1 MSTKIYGGFKFAD
14 PDLTVIHRHIMDWRK
29 ELRPLHQ
36 KAANVFV
43 AEIAI
48 NIFDNERMRPGSHT
62 DKVPLMEGIS
72 TLWDRQSE
80 VKKTQRRDPLVDFEF
95 TISLMPFEGQ
105 VYGIVYT
112 EQREWQ
118 SLWMD
123 KPFIIDFSYWDNTD
137 PPEELPYEEWEE
149 RGRVWSTIFDGAIM
163 SAPSMAGFNA
173 DCTHDTLMPD
183 TENVVAV
190 LPTHEERAVRRAR
203 FAAATAHVERLKA
216 AKGQPKTSFEGTEY
230 SLDAME
236 WLQTEDG
243 RKAQDAETRRIAGIL
258 EAEVTREMLLSK
270 L

>member
-1 MSTKIYGGFKFAD
+1 MSTKIYNGFKFAD
-14 PDLTVIHRHIMDWRK
+14 PDLSVIHSHIMDWRK
-29 ELRPLHQ
+29 ELRSLHQ
-36 KAANVFV
+36 RAANAFV

-48 NIFDNERMRPGSHT
+48 NIFDSERMRPGSQAGKT
-62 DKVPLMEGIS
+62 PLMDAI
-72 TLWDRQSE
+72 TMLWDRQSE
-80 VKKTQRRDPLVDFEF
+80 LRKTQRRDPLVDFEF

-118 SLWMD
+118 SLWMG
-123 KPFIIDFSYWDNTD
+123 KPFILDFAYWDNTD
-137 PPEELPYEEWEE
+137 PPEELPDDEWEE
-149 RGRVWSTIFDGAIM
+149 RGRVWGEIFDDAIM

-190 LPTHEERAVRRAR
+190 LPTHEERVALRAR
-203 FAAATAHVERLKA
+203 FAAATARVERLKA
-216 AKGQPKTSFEGTEY
+216 EKGPPTTSFEGTES

-243 RKAQDAETRRIAGIL
+243 GKALDAEKRRIAGIL
-258 EAEVTREMLLSK
+258 EAEVTREMLLEK